1 MLVER
6 IKLEN
11 IKQQD
16 HLVTLAAMEVGESLF
31 FDDERKAQSIR
42 VLSYYL
48 VKTRKLERKFVFR
61 KMDRGWRIIRVI

>member
-1 MLVER
+1 MQVER

-16 HLVTLAAMEVGESLF
+16 HLVVLEGMEVGESLF
-31 FDDERKAQSIR
+31 FEDERKAQSIR

-48 VKTRKLERKFVFR
+48 IKTRKLERKYVFR
-61 KMDRGWRIIRVI
+61 KMDRGWRIIRVH

>member
-1 MLVER
+1 MQLER

-16 HLVTLAAMEVGESLF
+16 HLVVLEGMEVGESLF
-31 FDDERKAQSIR
+31 FEDERKAQSIR

-48 VKTRKLERKFVFR
+48 IKTRKLERKYVFR
-61 KMDRGWRIIRVI
+61 KMDRGWRIIRVH